1 MGTVYRPF
9 KEKTPDY
16 RDDEVKEFLLRRGE
30 DPTTYENYMVVPKT
44 LALATKSILRYN
56 KPPDPLD
63 PEVKRKY
70 NIAFDWLDRRFTP
83 ILSNSVVFDG
93 PTAIE
98 LMPVKKSPGYPW
110 SLEYQYKED
119 FYGTPEGEEFLE
131 KYWELLATSDYIRS
145 LASVSVKEEVRSTDK
160 VMRQGK
166 ARTVMAFP
174 VPHSHAS
181 KRLFR
186 DQNRTLITQ
195 HGKLGSEVGI
205 DPFHGGWHELVER
218 HLKFTARR
226 AGSAAMD
233 GIEYDAR
240 FRYFIGK
247 AIGRQR
253 FKWLRRD
260 FRTPE
265 NLQRIRN
272 LYYDIFHAPIVGVD
286 GEVHSRGT
294 GNGSGQDS
302 TTEDNGFKNFCDF
315 VVMYLILVPEE
326 YQDYDSFTE
335 FVLLSF
341 NGDDMNFSVKE
352 KIQPWFNPKTIMA
365 VSKAIG
371 MEYTCE
377 FEDYRLF
384 TELSFIGHTS
394 VLTNIPRFGHAMWLP
409 IIDCSRMR
417 SSMYIYNED
426 HNVYTSIV
434 RACGLR
440 NETFACKSCRVWF
453 QDLIDFLR
461 IRHGTSTDPAIVE
474 AWKCYLYDWELWEL
488 YSGLKAEDVRVPHSG
503 KALPRLNTNAP
514 PQTTMPSSKK
524 KKHVSIKKTTSS
536 KKKAS
541 SSKKKAPYKRNSVLD
556 GAAISASTAIVKEA
570 ATTVKQD
577 AAISVRK
584 DIEDVRAARAWI
596 ASLKE
601 PNKYSPPCI
610 GKGSLM
616 VTNVTVM
623 DLTCGSNGTAAA
635 FLIPRGQNE
644 IMLADGTLGPI
655 TAGTWTAYAGTQD
668 STLSTNYQTGRF
680 AGMSIEWESRTS
692 TDERPGWVNAG
703 LLFGI
708 SNTTDITG
716 LSGNMIMNLNGML
729 AYNGKSAY
737 DGAVSWRPKDGSDG
751 EYNISCVNSS
761 SSFLGTQIPIVYFSE
776 WVVGAPI
783 RLTFT
788 VYTECLPKNDR
799 VQATRIMANPTNHD
813 WGAVFDMVCDLGGN
827 TLRSV
832 VRLGA
837 ATAAKWAAGKY
848 LGGHAGGLA
857 ATQAASSDP
866 YSDNFSG
873 DDWWSTYFGGPVAP
887 RRKLA
892 KAIAD
897 LSSVPEPSGGW
908 WCVDVL
914 EEDITPP
921 VLMARLEL
929 IESKLGIE
937 RPKRIPRNQQKLLL
951 RGPQVEGT
959 STSSRSLKSGETTT
973 STIDSTGD
981 PATDPETWA
990 LFQEFLR
997 SRKPRK
1003 LLRPAAVSMTVEDV
1017 DDHDYDDT
1025 LAMAGPAT
1033 PSAENGRNSRSSSQK
1048 K

>member
-737 DGAVSWRPKDGSDG
+737 DGAVSWRPKMAVMVSTTSPAS
-751 EYNISCVNSS
+751 IPRPPSWARRFQSS
-761 SSFLGTQIPIVYFSE
+761 TFLSGLLVP
-776 WVVGAPI
+776 
-783 RLTFT
+783 
-788 VYTECLPKNDR
+788 
-799 VQATRIMANPTNHD
+799 
-813 WGAVFDMVCDLGGN
+813 
-827 TLRSV
+827 RSV
-832 VRLGA
+832 SPSRCTRSAFPRMIACKPLVLWPIPPIMIGVLCSTWCAILEETLFAQWSVLVQQLPPNGPLASISVVTLVALLLHRLLLPIL
-837 ATAAKWAAGKY
+837 TRTIFRVMI
-848 LGGHAGGLA
+848 GGLP
-857 ATQAASSDP
+857 TLVGQLHLAASSP
-866 YSDNFSG
+866 KRSLTFLLCLSPLG
-873 DDWWSTYFGGPVAP
+873 AGG
-887 RRKLA
+887 
-892 KAIAD
+892 
-897 LSSVPEPSGGW
+897 
-908 WCVDVL
+908 
-914 EEDITPP
+914 
-921 VLMARLEL
+921 VLMSLKKTSPHRSSWHVSSLLRASLGSKGPK
-929 IESKLGIE
+929 ESHATS
-937 RPKRIPRNQQKLLL
+937 RNCCCVALRS
-951 RGPQVEGT
+951 RGPQLVLV
-959 STSSRSLKSGETTT
+959 R
-973 STIDSTGD
+973 
-981 PATDPETWA
+981 
-990 LFQEFLR
+990 
-997 SRKPRK
+997 
-1003 LLRPAAVSMTVEDV
+1003 
-1017 DDHDYDDT
+1017 
-1025 LAMAGPAT
+1025 
-1033 PSAENGRNSRSSSQK
+1033 
-1048 K
+1048 